1 MKAQNQ
7 GEGAYEAEL
16 IVSIPP
22 QADFIGVVRNNE
34 VSKLAVSLKTSA
46 HLLPLFT
53 FMRWSVFSK
62 PKLSHS
68 ETKLLD
74 NIVTILHNSFQACA
88 LHNVLLWSY

>member
-53 FMRWSVFSK
+53 FTRWSVFSK

-68 ETKLLD
+68 ETKVLD
-74 NIVTILHNSFQACA
+74 NIVTILHNSSQASCFG
-88 LHNVLLWSY
+88 